1 MKTLKS
7 LSKKDKNKIF
17 FIHMNH
23 TNPML
28 DPNSDIALRVIR
40 EGYNIAKIGQT
51 FEL

>member
-1 MKTLKS
+1 
-7 LSKKDKNKIF
+7 
-17 FIHMNH
+17 MNH

-28 DPNSDIALRVIR
+28 DPKSEIAKRVLS

>member
-1 MKTLKS
+1 MELFDS
-7 LSKKDKNKIF
+7 LMVQEKNKVW

-28 DPNSDIALRVIR
+28 NPESKESKLVISKGYHIARFKNS
-40 EGYNIAKIGQT
+40 